1 MNEANAGHIHPSSF
15 RDPSGFLFW
24 RDGMLYRQISRGYQ
38 QHYDLLMSSGLYR
51 ELTEAGLLVAH
62 REIPLSNH
70 PGLPEDTYKVI
81 APEVVPFISYP
92 YEWCFS
98 QLKDAALSTL
108 EIQRRALGR
117 GLMLK
122 DSSAYNIQFAGGQP
136 TLIDTLSFEAY
147 REGAPWIAYR
157 QFCRHFLAPL
167 ALMSR
172 RDIRLGQLLR
182 VHLDG
187 IPLDLASP
195 LLPKF
200 TWLQFS
206 LSAHIH
212 LHARSERHYE
222 RKTDRAFHG
231 TVSRRALQAL
241 IASLEAAVKRLTWSP
256 RGTEWAEYYDD
267 TNYSEQAFAQ
277 KKRMVAEFLDR
288 SQPHTVWDLG
298 ANIGEFAAIAVD
310 RGIPCV
316 ALDLDPAAVEKN
328 YLACKAAGRTR
339 VLPLLVDL
347 TNPSPAIGWANEE
360 RLSLGERG
368 PADACLA
375 LALVHHLAISNN
387 LPFERIAT
395 FLASLCT
402 WLLIEFVPKTDS
414 QVQRLLASREDIF
427 THYTEDDFEREF
439 SRYFKVEGKVPLPAG
454 ARIMYTLRR
463 R

>member
-1 MNEANAGHIHPSSF
+1 MNEANFGHIHSSSF

-24 RDGMLYRQISRGYQ
+24 RDGTLYRQISRGYQ

-51 ELTEAGLLVAH
+51 ELTGAGLLVAH
-62 REIPLSNH
+62 REIPLSEH

-117 GLMLK
+117 GLVLK
-122 DSSAYNIQFAGGQP
+122 DSSAYNIQFAGGRP

-172 RDIRLGQLLR
+172 RDTRLGQLLR

-187 IPLDLASP
+187 IPLDLASR
-195 LLPKF
+195 LLPKS
-200 TWLQFS
+200 TWLRFS
-206 LSAHIH
+206 LAAHVH
-212 LHARSERHYE
+212 AHARSERHYE
-222 RKTDRAFHG
+222 RKTGRTFRG
-231 TVSRRALQAL
+231 TVSRRALEAL
-241 IASLEAAVKRLTWSP
+241 TASLEAAVKRLKWSP
-256 RGTEWAEYYDD
+256 SGTEWSEYYED

-277 KKRMVAEFLDR
+277 KKRLVAEFMDKVR
-288 SQPHTVWDLG
+288 PRTVWDLG
-298 ANIGEFAAIAVD
+298 ANVGDFAVIVAD
-310 RGIPCV
+310 CGIPCI

-328 YLACKAAGRTR
+328 YLACRASGRTR
-339 VLPLLVDL
+339 ILPLLVDL
-347 TNPSPAIGWANEE
+347 ANPSPAIGWANKE

-387 LPFERIAT
+387 LPFDRIAA
-395 FLASLCT
+395 FFASLCT

-414 QVQRLLASREDIF
+414 QVQRLLASREDVF
-427 THYTEDDFEREF
+427 ARYTENDFEREF
-439 SRYFKVEGKVPLPAG
+439 SRYFTIERKESLPDG
-454 ARIMYTLRR
+454 ARMMYTLSRR
-463 R
+463 